1 MEYPSPSF
9 GSPWFPPPFPM
20 PPLPFNPGR
29 DHHTDDRMIL
39 FLRILGQFPPSPF
52 FPPPPLPTSN
62 PAPNFIPPSFLPP
75 PPPPDLLSKMLQTPP
90 PPLPVPPPVNN
101 SLASNTTNINN
112 DDLYDPLKVEDE
124 DEIEEKKPSLAKP
137 VNRSFNI
144 KKEYTI
150 KIEPS
155 NIEIESSIHSHFT
168 LFCSDQPTSINSNRK
183 FRFNFFKKAFPINLT
198 K

>member
-9 GSPWFPPPFPM
+9 GSPWFPPPPPFPM

-29 DHHTDDRMIL
+29 DYNTADRMII

-52 FPPPPLPTSN
+52 FPPPPSN
-62 PAPNFIPPSFLPP
+62 PAPNFIPPPFLPP

-112 DDLYDPLKVEDE
+112 DDLYDPLKAEDE

-137 VNRSFNI
+137 INRSFNI

-155 NIEIESSIHSHFT
+155 NIEIESSIHSHLLLSFAQINRHRSIRIVSFV
-168 LFCSDQPTSINSNRK
+168 LIFSKSSSNQSD
-183 FRFNFFKKAFPINLT
+183 
-198 K
+198 